1 MALFFDDGAHL
12 DRATAPDDVA
22 PGSVSA
28 SLAPSGNGVA
38 LVVAPRSV
46 VVAPDGAAA
55 WVTGPAL
62 AAAGV
67 TVGGDDTC
75 IAAGISTAWPFMWL
89 GRRRQDGVPCY
100 GLALTDSDASTAF
113 LAALGATLTPLRS
126 VLRTLPPSDL
136 AVAGAAAALASWH
149 AATPFCAACG
159 EPTTPTHAG
168 TRRACPSNHRAYPRV
183 DPVAIA
189 LVASPDNGAALLVRP
204 RARGQEAA
212 ALPFLTCVS
221 GFVEA
226 GEPVEAAVV
235 REVVEETGIVV
246 DRASVKLVASQA
258 WPIGRAGGCELMVG
272 CAAVATSTSLD
283 AVNHDELADAR
294 WVTRSDVAAALAG
307 SDAATFRAPPAGA
320 VATGLMRAWVSGDGV
335 WSRL

>member
-12 DRATAPDDVA
+12 DRATAPADVA
-22 PGSVSA
+22 PGTA
-28 SLAPSGNGVA
+28 AAALAAHGVA
-38 LVVAPRSV
+38 LVVGPRA
-46 VVAPDGAAA
+46 VAVAADGTAA

-67 TVGGDDTC
+67 TVASDNTC
-75 IAAGISTAWPFMWL
+75 IAAGSTTAWPLMWL
-89 GRRRQDGVPCY
+89 GRRRRDGVPCY
-100 GLALTDSDASTAF
+100 GLALTDGDAATAL
-113 LAALGATLTPLRS
+113 LAALHATLTPLRS
-126 VLRTLPPSDL
+126 VLMTLPPSDL

-159 EPTTPTHAG
+159 GATAPTHAG

-189 LVASPDNGAALLVRP
+189 LVANPDNAAALLVRP

-235 REVVEETGIVV
+235 REVVEETGVAIHR
-246 DRASVKLVASQA
+246 DTVKLVASQG

-272 CAAVATSTSLD
+272 CAAVAASTSLD
-283 AVNHDELADAR
+283 AVNHDELAEAR
-294 WVTRSDVAAALAG
+294 WVTRADVAAALAG
-307 SDAATFRAPPAGA
+307 SESATFRAPPAGA
-320 VATGLMRAWVSGDGV
+320 VASELLRAWVAGDGV